1 MIDQPPFPLVPKETL
16 PIDSADIYE
25 DERGGYAFGRGNFR
39 ATYSS
44 QAVNIPACAA
54 KVVNGVPDIRTTR
67 YLPLDAPVYLLHCV
81 NNLRPQKPAIR
92 RPIWSCDSRSKIDLA
107 SLELY
112 PPCQVSCILRRAE
125 LSGGEESND

>member
-54 KVVNGVPDIRTTR
+54 KVVNGVPDIRIDPLSAPRRTR
-67 YLPLDAPVYLLHCV
+67 V
-81 NNLRPQKPAIR
+81 
-92 RPIWSCDSRSKIDLA
+92 LA
-107 SLELY
+107 SLCEQLTSAKTYY
-112 PPCQVSCILRRAE
+112 PETNLAMRFSVKDRPDIS
-125 LSGGEESND
+125 

>member
-54 KVVNGVPDIRTTR
+54 YDSVGPTQPFWQGGQGES
-67 YLPLDAPVYLLHCV
+67 LSQG
-81 NNLRPQKPAIR
+81 RPGRVRIR
-92 RPIWSCDSRSKIDLA
+92 RSED
-107 SLELY
+107 
-112 PPCQVSCILRRAE
+112 
-125 LSGGEESND
+125 